1 VFASGLASE
10 GKTAP
15 SNSAFKVASDHANVI
30 SPGYVLI
37 EHSVSARCLW
47 V

>member
-15 SNSAFKVASDHANVI
+15 SDSAFKVASDHANVI
-30 SPGYVLI
+30 SAGYVLI